1 MDKNVHMWGEGLF
14 LARIG
19 VLSDTHGLLR
29 REVLEVLQ
37 GCDQIIHA
45 GDFAD
50 AGVLEAL
57 EDLAPVY
64 AVRGNNDWGSWASHL
79 PRHLVFEVEGVRF
92 CMAHD
97 RSWLPWD
104 LQGVQ
109 VVIFGHSHQ
118 YFQEQIEGRLWLNP
132 GSCGYPRFRRELSM
146 AVLTIEEGRPQVQ
159 RIDIRP

>member
-1 MDKNVHMWGEGLF
+1 MRK
-14 LARIG
+14 IG

-29 REVLEVLQ
+29 QQVLDVLK
-37 GCDQIIHA
+37 GCDEIVHA

-57 EDLAPVY
+57 EEIAPVY
-64 AVRGNNDWGSWASHL
+64 AVRGNNDWGSWAAHL
-79 PRHLVFEVEGVRF
+79 PKYQYFEIAGTRF

-97 RSWLPWD
+97 KSWLPWD

-118 YFQEQIEGRLWLNP
+118 YFEERIEGRLWLNP

-146 AVLTIEEGRPQVQ
+146 AVLMVDQGAVQV
-159 RIDIRP
+159 RRVEILP